1 MTLSLPLI
9 LAVLAAGALGAVLR
23 FAVVHLFAQ
32 RAGTAT
38 AAAAA
43 STAPATAT
51 ATAARTTTSAT
62 TAPSFPWA
70 ILVVNGVGSALG
82 GLILGLH
89 SVDALAPA
97 WTLILL
103 TGLCGGL
110 TTFSTFSVDTI
121 VLADRGRTRIAVAN
135 VALNV
140 GVGLAAAG
148 LAFGIVIFIF
158 Q

>member
-43 STAPATAT
+43 STAPAT